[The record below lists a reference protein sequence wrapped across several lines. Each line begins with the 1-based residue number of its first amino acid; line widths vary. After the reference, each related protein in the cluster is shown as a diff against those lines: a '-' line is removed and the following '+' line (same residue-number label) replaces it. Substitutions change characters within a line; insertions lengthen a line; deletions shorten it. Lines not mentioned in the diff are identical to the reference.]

1 MSIAESMS
9 KGFTMRN
16 GKWVYDEEAAEPAYV
31 KIDEKINAPK
41 NAEEAL
47 RVVRLES
54 QIRLSEEYL
63 SATTP
68 YVRDYKTPPL
78 EFDQAAQKKALAD
91 SGFSYD

>member
-1 MSIAESMS
+1 
-9 KGFTMRN
+9 
-16 GKWVYDEEAAEPAYV
+16 
-31 KIDEKINAPK
+31 
-41 NAEEAL
+41 L

-54 QIRLSEEYL
+54 KIRLSEEYL

-78 EFDQAAQKKALAD
+78 VFDEAAQKKALDD